1 MCYYQIRSLTSRT
14 FFLFGQDYFLVPTYL
29 YSYFSEA
36 SMEQITLNPSSLPT
50 RLDLPGEAYQTLT
63 RREREV
69 FALIAS
75 GQSNRQMAAS
85 LVVSP
90 ETVKTHVRHVLEKL
104 GVARKAEIQ
113 TILRNRRY
121 H

>member
-1 MCYYQIRSLTSRT
+1 
-14 FFLFGQDYFLVPTYL
+14 
-29 YSYFSEA
+29 
-36 SMEQITLNPSSLPT
+36 MEQQSSIIPFAPIAF
-50 RLDLPGEAYQTLT
+50 DLPGETYHTLT

-69 FALIAS
+69 LALIAS
-75 GQSNRQMAAS
+75 GQSNRQMAEC

-90 ETVKTHVRHVLEKL
+90 ETVKTHVRHVLSKL

-121 H
+121 Q

>member
-1 MCYYQIRSLTSRT
+1 LCYSSFEERI
-14 FFLFGQDYFLVPTYL
+14 
-29 YSYFSEA
+29 SYFDLPTTSNFL
-36 SMEQITLNPSSLPT
+36 SNLQQNHPVYGGYPMEQQSTNILAISSLHE
-50 RLDLPGEAYQTLT
+50 LPGETYHTLT

-69 FALIAS
+69 LTLIAA
-75 GQSNRQMAAS
+75 GQSNRQMAEN

-90 ETVKTHVRHVLEKL
+90 ETVKTHVRHVLGKL

-113 TILRNRRY
+113 AILRDRRY

>member
-1 MCYYQIRSLTSRT
+1 
-14 FFLFGQDYFLVPTYL
+14 
-29 YSYFSEA
+29 
-36 SMEQITLNPSSLPT
+36 MEQSVFNTTFTPAT
-50 RLDLPGEAYQTLT
+50 FDFTGEAYQTLT

-69 FALIAS
+69 FMLIAS
-75 GQSNRQMAAS
+75 GQSNRQMAES

-90 ETVKTHVRHVLEKL
+90 ETVKTHVRHVLGKL

-113 TILRNRRY
+113 TILRDRRY

>member
-1 MCYYQIRSLTSRT
+1 
-14 FFLFGQDYFLVPTYL
+14 
-29 YSYFSEA
+29 
-36 SMEQITLNPSSLPT
+36 MEQQSATAFSAPLLQ
-50 RLDLPGEAYQTLT
+50 DLPGDTYHTLT

-69 FALIAS
+69 LTLIVA
-75 GQSNRQMAAS
+75 GQSNRQMAEY

-90 ETVKTHVRHVLEKL
+90 ETVKTHVRHVLGKL

-113 TILRNRRY
+113 SILRERRY

>member
-1 MCYYQIRSLTSRT
+1 
-14 FFLFGQDYFLVPTYL
+14 
-29 YSYFSEA
+29 
-36 SMEQITLNPSSLPT
+36 MEQQSTIATFVPSMHDFS
-50 RLDLPGEAYQTLT
+50 GENYHSLT

-69 FALIAS
+69 LTLIAA
-75 GQSNRQMAAS
+75 GQSNRQMAEY

-90 ETVKTHVRHVLEKL
+90 ETVKTHVRHVLGKL

-113 TILRNRRY
+113 AILHDRRY